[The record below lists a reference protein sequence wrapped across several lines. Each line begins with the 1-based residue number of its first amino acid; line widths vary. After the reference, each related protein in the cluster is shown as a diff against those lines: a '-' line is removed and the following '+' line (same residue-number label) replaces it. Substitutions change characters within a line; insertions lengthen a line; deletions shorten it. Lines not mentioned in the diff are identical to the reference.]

1 MESLVPSF
9 VGWQTYR
16 RALTNLLVFALV
28 ALGGEWLVHQL
39 EYLIEYGQRYGT
51 VMESTPHRFYMA
63 LLGTALAA
71 VAIGLLLLATLTMIL
86 AGIQHRRLLLRLPD
100 RVVRH
105 LPSYSLPLPVRSMAQ
120 TGLALAVCQAGLY
133 LLQENLETVAVARGW
148 PGLAVVL
155 APQHATVLPLHVLVA
170 ACGSLLLWLVAA
182 RIGRSHRAV
191 QVAQILVTLLTP
203 RQSAPPRL
211 VAARNRVPN
220 LRLVAGILC
229 LRSPPLSQPAAWS

>member
-1 MESLVPSF
+1 VETLVPSF

-16 RALTNLLVFALV
+16 RVLTNLLVFGLV

-63 LLGTALAA
+63 PLGAALAA
-71 VAIGLLLLATLTMIL
+71 AAIGLLLLAVLTLIL
-86 AGIQHRRLLLRLPD
+86 ARIQHRRLLLRLPD

-105 LPSYSLPLPVRSMAQ
+105 LPSCSLPLPVRSIAQ
-120 TGLALAVCQAGLY
+120 TGLVLALCQAGLY
-133 LLQENLETVAVARGW
+133 LLQENLETVAVAQVW
-148 PGLAVVL
+148 PGLGVVL

-170 ACGSLLLWLVAA
+170 ACGSVLLWLVAA

-203 RQSAPPRL
+203 RQNAPPRL
-211 VAARNRVPN
+211 VPARSRVPN
-220 LRLVAGILC
+220 LRLIAGILC